1 MRRYS
6 SPLPFPTLTP
16 SLTPRLLFVG
26 QFKNRNQLYY
36 IINQTIRVTHNF
48 FQVAK
53 NKNLAI

>member
-6 SPLPFPTLTP
+6 SPLPFPTLTL

-48 FQVAK
+48 FQVQ
-53 NKNLAI
+53 NKI